1 MGGPFSG
8 GAPFGGVLVEYANPG
23 SPGRTLRL
31 LLRAVRHNLAGRGA
45 RIRSYSTGLWRLDGR
60 PLLAAWATL
69 YELLEAGRIR
79 PVIAGRIPLSEA
91 ARAHTLLEGG
101 DAIGTLRAVP
111 LGSRQL
117 FFLLKL

>member
-1 MGGPFSG
+1 VGGEWVEHALAVLRP
-8 GAPFGGVLVEYANPG
+8 GGVLVEYANPG

-45 RIRSYSTGLWRLDGR
+45 KIRSYSTGLWRLDRR

-79 PVIAGRIPLSEA
+79 PVIAGRIPLPEA
-91 ARAHTLLEGG
+91 ARAHMLLEGG
-101 DAIGTLRAVP
+101 DAIGAFVLIASP
-111 LGSRQL
+111 PEAAEG
-117 FFLLKL
+117 